1 MKFEL
6 NVERRANAGKGPA
19 RELRRNGKI
28 PSVLYGSG
36 KSLLLSMDP
45 KDARNVILSQA
56 GHTGLLTVKI
66 TGGEGASEQRVAIL
80 QDYQIDPVVGTILHV
95 DLFEVSMEKPL
106 RVKIPVTTIGEIP
119 LGVKEGGVL
128 QTVLRELHIECL
140 PSEIPDHIEVDASD
154 LQVGQGI
161 HVKDVIVSEG
171 IKILDDAEL
180 MVTHVVTKISEAK
193 LEALLA
199 RETPEGAAPTD
210 SQDAATPEKGKDEA
224 ATAADAKGDSKGK
237 EAKK

>member
-19 RELRRNGKI
+19 RELRRNGRI
-28 PSVLYGSG
+28 PAVLYGSG
-36 KSLLLSMDP
+36 NSLLLSMDP
-45 KDARNVILSQA
+45 KEARHIILSQA
-56 GHTGLLTVKI
+56 GHTGLLTARI
-66 TGGEGASEQRVAIL
+66 SGGDESPEDRVAVL
-80 QDYQIDPVVGTILHV
+80 QDYQIDPIAGTILHV
-95 DLFEVSMEKPL
+95 DLFEVSMDKPL
-106 RVKIPVTTIGEIP
+106 RVKIPVTTIGETP
-119 LGVKEGGVL
+119 VGVKEGGVL

-140 PSEIPDHIEVDASD
+140 PAQIPDHIEVDASA

-161 HVKDVIVSEG
+161 HVKDVIISEG
-171 IKILDDAEL
+171 IKILDDADL

-199 RETPEGAAPTD
+199 RETQESGAQADP
-210 SQDAATPEKGKDEA
+210 SAATPEKSKTDA
-224 ATAADAKGDSKGK
+224 ASSADAKGK